1 MEPVQVGK
9 HVARLPQH
17 QLIRPHPQPLLALR
31 ARRRGGARA
40 SLGTP
45 THGQALRARGAGR
58 CGRTASFS
66 SGILVSST
74 SFLRS
79 SSTASVSAAHSH
91 FLARSSTSD
100 SRFDGPAPSPAVAG
114 GDAELSAWLMRREPA
129 PVPPDLLKLLVGGR
143 PWLDVQSVEFFL
155 FLKFFW

>member
-45 THGQALRARGAGR
+45 PHGQALRARTVRGAGR
-58 CGRTASFS
+58 GRTASFS

-129 PVPPDLLKLLVGGR
+129 PVPPDLLKLLAVGR
-143 PWLDVQSVEFFL
+143 PWLDVPSVEFF
-155 FLKFFW
+155 FFF